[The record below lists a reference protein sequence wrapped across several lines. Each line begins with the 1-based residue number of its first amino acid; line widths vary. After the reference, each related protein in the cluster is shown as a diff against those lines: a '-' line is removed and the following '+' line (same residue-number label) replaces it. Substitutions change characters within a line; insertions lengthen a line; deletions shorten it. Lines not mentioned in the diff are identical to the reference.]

1 MLTLLGGVASRTGNV
16 LLVQGRPG
24 TGRTLLLDEAT
35 GAASALGMAVVTG
48 RADELGRLTP
58 LGPLLSA
65 LPAIEAGNALCDGS
79 GRLLWPDGRVR
90 ASLEDRL
97 RSGPLLVVLDDL
109 QWADPATL
117 MVLRTLPARLADRA
131 VAWLLACRGAPPRD
145 APGRLFDLLEADGA
159 VRITLGPL
167 GREAV
172 AGVCADLL
180 GAPPG
185 PGLAALAAQAGG
197 DPLLLSELLI
207 GLREEGAVRLEGGLA
222 HLAGTLPAPAT
233 PAIGIPVEP
242 APDGIAL
249 PVRLHVAVRRR
260 LDELG
265 GGTRHLLEAAA
276 VLGRSFS
283 PEHVAGLF
291 GETPGALLPALEEAL
306 TSGVL
311 VTTPDGLAFRQEVL
325 WRSVAEGMPEPVRR
339 ALRERA
345 GHACRTRSACPPHD
359 VGGIAPGPGTGPATV
374 LAPAPGPPLGPGLD
388 LGSDLDL
395 DVGFDLGLGP
405 VLDVGVGVG
414 AGAGA
419 GAAFAP
425 GSGTPGGPALLAWDE
440 GLLSRGLELARE
452 AVDRPGRGRHRW
464 PRAVLASML
473 IDLWLLDD
481 AETVTEEAAAE
492 AGSRAASEP
501 ALTAEIGVLRARLAL
516 AAGRFDR
523 VVEHAGSALAAAR
536 GPDAAG
542 LACSALSVLGIA
554 ALRAGD
560 LPGAVGYMAR
570 RPARW
575 SWGLPPYARLRAE
588 LAAARIGEART
599 GPVDATAALG
609 GVYAALPRHTAALT
623 CEPAAAAWLVRVA
636 VAAGEP
642 DRADAVVEAAEGLA
656 WRNPG
661 LPGPSV
667 AAGHARGLR
676 EGDPEAL
683 GRAVAGYAD
692 PWARGSAAE
701 DLGVLLGAGGCH
713 REPVVESLRT
723 ALACYGAVEATRDA
737 ARVRGRLRLL
747 GERRRHWT
755 RTDRPVSGWAS
766 LTGTERAVC
775 ALVAQGLTNRHAAE
789 QMFIS
794 EHTVAFHLRQVF
806 RKLGIRSRVE
816 LARLAV
822 QENDRSLR

>member
-1 MLTLLGGVASRTGNV
+1 MRGRGAEWAAVLTLLGGVASRTGNV

-24 TGRTLLLDEAT
+24 SGRTLLLDEAT

-117 MVLRTLPARLADRA
+117 MVLRTLPARLADRP

-145 APGRLFDLLEADGA
+145 APGRLFDLLETDGA

-167 GREAV
+167 DREAV

-180 GAPPG
+180 GAPPA

-197 DPLLLSELLI
+197 DPLLLSELLT
-207 GLREEGAVRLEGGLA
+207 GLREEGAVRVEGGLA
-222 HLAGTLPAPAT
+222 RPAGPPPASATPSGGTLAEPVPAGTAPVRS
-233 PAIGIPVEP
+233 AITGTAPVDVPVET
-242 APDGIAL
+242 APTGIAL
-249 PVRLHVAVRRR
+249 PRRLHVAVRRR

-283 PEHVAGLF
+283 PERVAGLF
-291 GETPGALLPALEEAL
+291 GETPGAVLPALEEAL
-306 TSGVL
+306 ASGVL
-311 VTTPDGLAFRQEVL
+311 VTTPGGLAFGQEVL

-345 GHACRTRSACPPHD
+345 GHACRTRPARPPRD
-359 VGGIAPGPGTGPATV
+359 AGGIAP
-374 LAPAPGPPLGPGLD
+374 
-388 LGSDLDL
+388 
-395 DVGFDLGLGP
+395 
-405 VLDVGVGVG
+405 
-414 AGAGA
+414 
-419 GAAFAP
+419 
-425 GSGTPGGPALLAWDE
+425 GPALLAWDE

-473 IDLWLLDD
+473 IDLWLLDE
-481 AETVTEEAAAE
+481 AEAVTEDAAAE
-492 AGSRAASEP
+492 AGSEAGSEP
-501 ALTAEIGVLRARLAL
+501 DPAAGIGVLRARLAL
-516 AAGRFDR
+516 AAGTFDR
-523 VVEHAGSALAAAR
+523 VVEHAGTALAAAR
-536 GPDAAG
+536 GPDAPG
-542 LACSALSVLGIA
+542 LACSALSVLGVG

-575 SWGLPPYARLRAE
+575 SWGLPSYERLRAE
-588 LAAARIGEART
+588 LAAGRIGEART
-599 GPVDATAALG
+599 GPVDAMAALG
-609 GVYAALPRHTAALT
+609 GVYAALPRHPAALT
-623 CEPAAAAWLVRVA
+623 CEPATAAWLVRVA

-701 DLGVLLGAGGCH
+701 DLGVLLDAGGCH

-822 QENDRSLR
+822 QENGRSLH